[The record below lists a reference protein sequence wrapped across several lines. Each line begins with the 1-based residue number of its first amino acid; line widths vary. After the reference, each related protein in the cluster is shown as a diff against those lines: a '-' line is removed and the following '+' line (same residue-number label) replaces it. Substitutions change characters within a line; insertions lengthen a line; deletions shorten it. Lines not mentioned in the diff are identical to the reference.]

1 MGYLLLAPILTSAQ
15 DDYKHSSFCFKID
28 AFNQTH
34 SLEEQ
39 RAIIESFSYMEFAGP
54 VHLQNAEHTFVVH
67 EFWSYEH
74 PRKLQ
79 KIYLGRYV

>member
-1 MGYLLLAPILTSAQ
+1 MLTGTQ

-28 AFNQTH
+28 AFNQTR

-39 RAIIESFSYMEFAGP
+39 REIIESFSYMEFAGP
-54 VHLQNAEHTFVVH
+54 VQLRNADHTFVIH
-67 EFWSYEH
+67 EFWSYEE

-79 KIYLGRYV
+79 KLYLGRYV